1 MIISDLGQLKNFQAA
16 IAKGAEDLLKM
27 DPEQVALNAKVDY
40 DPETDSYTVPVLRKE
55 FRLER
60 AAGRIHHPSLAD
72 EHILGSMTVLLLHYL
87 IGSKQRMLRNKLIS
101 YRELPNGMV
110 FYNAFRNLAIDPI
123 AKVFGENIEAFE
135 KRGPELGGHRVN
147 YGEMA
152 FEFFIFPRIPV
163 TYILWTGDE
172 EIPASANILFD
183 LSALEHLHT
192 EDLAEVG
199 EVITHQL
206 VHRN

>member
-1 MIISDLGQLKNFQAA
+1 MIISELGQLKNFQSA
-16 IAKGAEDLLKM
+16 IAKAAEDLSKM
-27 DPEQVALNAKVDY
+27 DPEQVALNARVDF
-40 DPETDSYTVPVLRKE
+40 DPETDSFIVPVLGKE
-55 FRLER
+55 YRLER
-60 AAGRIHHPSLAD
+60 AAGKIHHPPLPD
-72 EHILGSMTVLLLHYL
+72 EHVMGSMTVLLLHYL

-123 AKVFGENIEAFE
+123 AEIFGNDMEAFE
-135 KRGPELGGHRVN
+135 EHGMELGGNRVS

-152 FEFFIFPRIPV
+152 FEFSIFPRVPV

-172 EIPASANILFD
+172 EISASANILFD

-206 VHRN
+206 VHRD